1 MTNEVPQKLHR
12 DIMRSVKIVR
22 RRYYLFG
29 LLTGF
34 LLSLVAM
41 LWVVYM
47 KMVERGSFDFF
58 AILAET
64 LQIDVS
70 LIVDFKEDLVEFLPL
85 RSLGWSLALFIAIS
99 FLVGIIFRYRKV
111 LFLKVDKFS
120 KQILKK

>member
-1 MTNEVPQKLHR
+1 MNEVSQKLHR
-12 DIMRSVKIVR
+12 NIMRSVKIVR

-29 LLTGF
+29 LGVGF
-34 LLSLVAM
+34 FVSLVTM

-58 AILAET
+58 AILVET

-70 LIVDFKEDLVEFLPL
+70 LHVDFKEDFMEFLPL
-85 RSLGWSLALFIAIS
+85 RSLGWSLALFIVIS
-99 FLVGIIFRYRKV
+99 FLVGIIFRHRKV

-120 KQILKK
+120 KQIIKK